1 MSLKLLFIKILGGL
15 FVAAVFGGIV
25 FLLRF
30 LYGPKGKFRDPQ
42 WDAWN
47 ERAREE
53 LVRSEDERLARKKN
67 EKTESALRDA
77 FSAYAEGFFSGNAEE
92 DAPLQLKV
100 NHTFQVVRLAEELA
114 KREPAFAD
122 AELAHALRVSALFHD
137 VGRFEQLRR
146 FHTFAD
152 NLSCNHGVL
161 GARVIR
167 EQDFLHQE
175 SRETRMLILTAVA
188 AHNRFSVPRALAGP
202 LRPVLLGLRD
212 ADKLDILRVMA
223 DNLAPGKRGD
233 GMVLLHLKDEP
244 ESYSP
249 AVVQSLE
256 QGRVALYRDMRFYND
271 FRILLCTWLHDFHFP
286 ASFAIIKRRGCLS
299 GIIDGLEGLP
309 ELRARLHAFAGETL
323 EKATG
328 ARRRAS
334 PNT

>member
-1 MSLKLLFIKILGGL
+1 MSLELLLIKILGGL

-30 LYGPKGKFRDPQ
+30 LYGPKGKFRDPE

-47 ERAREE
+47 ERAKEE
-53 LVRSEDERLARKKN
+53 LVRSEN
-67 EKTESALRDA
+67 EKAETALREA
-77 FSAYAEGFFSGNAEE
+77 FQAYAESFFSGNAEE

-100 NHTFQVVRLAEELA
+100 SHTFQVVRLAEKLA

-122 AELAHALRVSALFHD
+122 PELAHALRVSALFHD
-137 VGRFEQLRR
+137 VGRFEQFCR

-161 GARVIR
+161 GARIIR
-167 EQDFLHQE
+167 EQHFLHRE
-175 SRETRMLILTAVA
+175 SQETRMLILAAVA
-188 AHNRFSVPRALAGP
+188 AHNRLSVPQALAGP

-233 GMVLLHLKDEP
+233 GTVLLHLKDEP
-244 ESYSP
+244 ESYSS
-249 AVVQSLE
+249 AILQALE

-286 ASFAIIKRRGCLS
+286 ASFAIIKHRGYLS
-299 GIIDGLEGLP
+299 GVIDGIEALP
-309 ELRARLHAFAGETL
+309 ELRARLHAFVDETL
-323 EKATG
+323 ERTSG
-328 ARRRAS
+328 VRG
-334 PNT
+334 